1 MFVKY
6 FVEFLGTLLLV
17 YTIFATGNW
26 IFIGL
31 ALAVAVLIGGKVSGG
46 AYNPAVAFAL
56 YQAGKLPLSDLGP
69 YVFMEILG
77 GLAGFYVYNY
87 LK

>member
-1 MFVKY
+1 MFAKY
-6 FVEFLGTLLLV
+6 LVEFLGTLLLV

-26 IFIGL
+26 LFIGL

-56 YQAGKLPLSDLGP
+56 YHAGKLPLNDLGP
-69 YVFMEILG
+69 YVFMEVLG
-77 GLAGFYVYNY
+77 GLAGYQIYTY